1 MTDESSQLLSSITET
16 EDADKT
22 EDNMENSNDSS
33 REASGSGVGVDE
45 NIETY
50 SESNS
55 TAISHNLNREAGPG
69 GRSQAVSVRAEPLS
83 AKQQVALWLTRTS
96 TQELYNE
103 LRMANIRSW
112 VTGEAGEAARGRH
125 KQPLCGPRGAGE
137 QIHRNYSTKSL
148 LETGAACTFHEE
160 QRLERNPMRKCE
172 TVIALT
178 EEPQQKKSGF
188 RQKSKS
194 KVSLCASRISFF
206 KRSASKCHSEIM
218 PSSNIPHQFPG
229 IRPTNRLRYNFYSSL
244 PAQFIHI
251 HLSKSRV
258 YS

>member
-16 EDADKT
+16 EDAEKA
-22 EDNMENSNDSS
+22 EEGPEASNESS
-33 REASGSGVGVDE
+33 RGDASGSGVGVDE
-45 NIETY
+45 NIEAY

-55 TAISHNLNREAGPG
+55 TAISHNLNREPGAG
-69 GRSQAVSVRAEPLS
+69 AVSVRAEPLS

-112 VTGEAGEAARGRH
+112 VTGEAGEAGGARGRH
-125 KQPLCGPRGAGE
+125 KQPLCGPREQGE
-137 QIHRNYSTKSL
+137 PIQRNYSTKSL
-148 LETGAACTFHEE
+148 LETGASCHLHED

-178 EEPQQKKSGF
+178 EEPRQKKQSGF
-188 RQKSKS
+188 QKSKS

-229 IRPTNRLRYNFYSSL
+229 IRPTNRLR
-244 PAQFIHI
+244 
-251 HLSKSRV
+251 
-258 YS
+258 

>member
-1 MTDESSQLLSSITET
+1 MTDESSQLLSSITEA
-16 EDADKT
+16 EDKAV
-22 EDNMENSNDSS
+22 DNVGTSHDSS
-33 REASGSGVGVDE
+33 RESSGSGVVVDE

-55 TAISHNLNREAGPG
+55 TAISHNLRGEAGPG
-69 GRSQAVSVRAEPLS
+69 AGGRSSQAVSVRGEPLS

-112 VTGEAGEAARGRH
+112 VTGEAGEAARVRH

-178 EEPQQKKSGF
+178 EEPQQKKTGF

-229 IRPTNRLRYNFYSSL
+229 IRPTNRLR
-244 PAQFIHI
+244 
-251 HLSKSRV
+251 
-258 YS
+258 

>member
-1 MTDESSQLLSSITET
+1 MTDESSQLLSSITEA
-16 EDADKT
+16 EDADKAV
-22 EDNMENSNDSS
+22 DNVGTSHDSS
-33 REASGSGVGVDE
+33 QEASGSGVVVDE

-69 GRSQAVSVRAEPLS
+69 AGGRSSQAVSVRAEPLS

-112 VTGEAGEAARGRH
+112 VTGEAGETARVRH
-125 KQPLCGPRGAGE
+125 KQPLCGPRGAGD
-137 QIHRNYSTKSL
+137 QIQRNYSTKSL
-148 LETGAACTFHEE
+148 LETGASCHLHEE
-160 QRLERNPMRKCE
+160 QRLGRNPMRKCE

-178 EEPQQKKSGF
+178 EEPQQKKSSF
-188 RQKSKS
+188 QKSKS

-229 IRPTNRLRYNFYSSL
+229 IRPTNRLR
-244 PAQFIHI
+244 
-251 HLSKSRV
+251 
-258 YS
+258 

>member
-22 EDNMENSNDSS
+22 EDNAETSNDSS
-33 REASGSGVGVDE
+33 REASGSGVGVMDE

-103 LRMANIRSW
+103 LRMANIR
-112 VTGEAGEAARGRH
+112 
-125 KQPLCGPRGAGE
+125 
-137 QIHRNYSTKSL
+137 
-148 LETGAACTFHEE
+148 
-160 QRLERNPMRKCE
+160 
-172 TVIALT
+172 
-178 EEPQQKKSGF
+178 
-188 RQKSKS
+188 
-194 KVSLCASRISFF
+194 
-206 KRSASKCHSEIM
+206 
-218 PSSNIPHQFPG
+218 
-229 IRPTNRLRYNFYSSL
+229 
-244 PAQFIHI
+244 
-251 HLSKSRV
+251 
-258 YS
+258 

>member
-1 MTDESSQLLSSITET
+1 MTDECSQLLSSITET
-16 EDADKT
+16 EDADKA
-22 EDNMENSNDSS
+22 EDIRETSHDSS
-33 REASGSGVGVDE
+33 RDASGSGVGVDE

-55 TAISHNLNREAGPG
+55 TAISHNLNREAGAGAG
-69 GRSQAVSVRAEPLS
+69 GRSGQAVSVRAEPLS

-112 VTGEAGEAARGRH
+112 VTGEVGEAARVRH
-125 KQPLCGPRGAGE
+125 KQPLCGNIGAGD

-148 LETGAACTFHEE
+148 LETGASCHLHEE

-188 RQKSKS
+188 QKSKS

-206 KRSASKCHSEIM
+206 KRSASKCQSEIM
-218 PSSNIPHQFPG
+218 PQFPG
-229 IRPTNRLRYNFYSSL
+229 IRPTNRLR
-244 PAQFIHI
+244 
-251 HLSKSRV
+251 
-258 YS
+258 